1 MSVDEND
8 EMVEYGIRSET
19 GAYGLMLSANAQ
31 LYHEEVRLLG
41 LNRSNQADAK
51 I

>member
-1 MSVDEND
+1 MSVDESD
-8 EMVEYGIRSET
+8 EMVEDGIRSEM
-19 GAYGLMLSANAQ
+19 AAKGLMLSANAQ
-31 LYHEEVRLLG
+31 LHHEEVRLLG